1 MIWKAISGYRYP
13 YRISEEGVVQRQR
26 FDGSWRTLTPYVQ
39 GGKGNNGRYAVKMT
53 KGHKEYE
60 VRFLVDLML
69 EAFGDGKRPPGKVL
83 THRNGMRSD
92 CAWCNLMWTTPRE
105 IGKRYG
111 GGGRRSVEKIDRDGN
126 VVDLFSSAHEA
137 AKKEY
142 VSRKSIYLRCTG
154 QCKGDPFKLTGFNY
168 RYEGKGRGRSK
179 K

>member
-1 MIWKAISGYRYP
+1 MIWKTINGYRYP
-13 YRISEEGVVQRQR
+13 YRINEEGVVQRQR
-26 FDGSWRTLTPYVQ
+26 FDGSWRTLTPYGQ
-39 GGKGNNGRYAVKMT
+39 GGRYAVKMT
-53 KGHKEYE
+53 KGHKKYE

-92 CAWCNLMWTTPRE
+92 CAWCNLMWTTQRE

-111 GGGRRSVEKIDRDGN
+111 GGGRRSVEKIDRAGN
-126 VVDLFSSAHEA
+126 VVDLFSSVSEA

-142 VSRKSIYLRCTG
+142 VSRKSIYIRCIN
-154 QCKGDPFKLTGFNY
+154 QCNGDPFELTGFNY
-168 RYEGKGRGRSK
+168 RYENRRYK